1 MMIFQ
6 SPIYQSIIIADIGGM
21 FINID
26 RACVIF
32 LGYHSYS
39 MTLKKV
45 ALHSGVTKTRSLT
58 HEWCSFKIRQL
69 SYFHFVQLLGVWTMD
84 IRKSLNV
91 SRQMC
96 VSDDD
101 DFRSSIP
108 VFDMVQSVGDINTMC
123 VSNFCAIVAINTTQ
137 S

>member
-1 MMIFQ
+1 
-6 SPIYQSIIIADIGGM
+6 
-21 FINID
+21 
-26 RACVIF
+26 
-32 LGYHSYS
+32 
-39 MTLKKV
+39 
-45 ALHSGVTKTRSLT
+45 
-58 HEWCSFKIRQL
+58 
-69 SYFHFVQLLGVWTMD
+69 MD

-108 VFDMVQSVGDINTMC
+108 VFDMAPSVGDINTMC
-123 VSNFCAIVAINTTQ
+123 VSNFCAIVAINTNQ